1 MRVILFALLMFSSV
15 HMAAQSKKAK
25 PDLSGKHRLTLQWIS
40 MTDAGSVL
48 FKKTGNDTYAI
59 EGEQTGRDGCDS
71 CELRITGTVVCK
83 DAKTLDFNG
92 RIETRVFHNNDG
104 KPCVTEGAATFYA
117 KDKRQYWR
125 LQKMQRCSTETDYV
139 DIYFK

>member
-1 MRVILFALLMFSSV
+1 MRVILFALLLLSSV
-15 HMAAQSKKAK
+15 QLLAQSKSTK
-25 PDLSGKHRLTLQWIS
+25 PDLSGKHKLTLQWIS
-40 MTDAGSVL
+40 QTQPGSVM
-48 FKKTGNDTYAI
+48 FRKTAKDTYAI
-59 EGEQTGRDGCDS
+59 EGEQTGKDGCDS

-83 DAKTLDFNG
+83 DAKTLAFTG
-92 RIETRVFHNNDG
+92 RVETRVFHNNDG
-104 KPCVTEGAATFYA
+104 QPCVTEGETTFYA